1 MKADFPPGWAELL
14 DRQAQVVSR
23 RQALAHG
30 LTADAVENRLR
41 SRRWHVVHRGVYA
54 TFTGDVG
61 REALLWAAVLRAGPG
76 AALSHQT
83 AAELVGLSDTPSE
96 VIHLTVP
103 LDRHPGPV
111 RGVVVHRSVRIGSA
125 THPAQLPPR
134 TWVEETV
141 LDLVQTAVSL
151 DAACGWLSRAVG
163 RRLTTAARLGR
174 ALDDRAKMRWRAD
187 LKTILA
193 DVRDGAH
200 SLLEHRYIRDVERAH
215 GLPAAKRQVKTVVRS
230 RTRFLDNLYA
240 EARLAVELDGQIAPP
255 AEERW
260 ADVRRDNAHAA
271 VGILTLRYSW
281 ADVTLRP
288 CEVAQ
293 EVASVLRERGAA
305 PAVHRCGANC
315 TVALV
320 PTRTRMIVTGSP
332 QKSAV
337 NWSRS

>member
-1 MKADFPPGWAELL
+1 MPF
-14 DRQAQVVSR
+14 
-23 RQALAHG
+23 
-30 LTADAVENRLR
+30 
-41 SRRWHVVHRGVYA
+41 
-54 TFTGDVG
+54 
-61 REALLWAAVLRAGPG
+61 
-76 AALSHQT
+76 
-83 AAELVGLSDTPSE
+83 
-96 VIHLTVP
+96 
-103 LDRHPGPV
+103 
-111 RGVVVHRSVRIGSA
+111 
-125 THPAQLPPR
+125 
-134 TWVEETV
+134 
-141 LDLVQTAVSL
+141 TAVSTRPL
-151 DAACGWLSRAVG
+151 PGTSAGRLCCGWLSRAVG

-240 EARLAVELDGQIAPP
+240 EARLAVELDGQIAHP

-293 EVASVLRERGAA
+293 QVASVLRERGAA

-315 TVALV
+315 TVAFV
-320 PTRTRMIVTGSP
+320 PTRTRMIVTGPP

-337 NWSRS
+337 NRS